1 MIENIIGKYD
11 KTNDFVAQE
20 NSEVEK
26 FFEENVYYLDH
37 EFPDDPVI
45 YDTFEDFL
53 DNILSLDSDL

>member
-1 MIENIIGKYD
+1 MIESIIEKYD

-37 EFPDDPVI
+37 
-45 YDTFEDFL
+45 
-53 DNILSLDSDL
+53 